1 MDNDVLNFT
10 YFSKIY
16 FEDIFIN
23 SYLYFYRDKR
33 LVFWT
38 GFFWIRLFLSRY
50 YKFENIGNQIGEI
63 KTY

>member
-23 SYLYFYRDKR
+23 SYLYFYRDKLYAFAILDR
-33 LVFWT
+33 FPLDSL
-38 GFFWIRLFLSRY
+38 ILESIL
-50 YKFENIGNQIGEI
+50 QI
-63 KTY
+63 

>member
-23 SYLYFYRDKR
+23 SYLYFYRDKLYAFAR
-33 LVFWT
+33 KLILDKFPLDSLVLES
-38 GFFWIRLFLSRY
+38 IL
-50 YKFENIGNQIGEI
+50 QI
-63 KTY
+63 

>member
-23 SYLYFYRDKR
+23 SYLYFYRDK
-33 LVFWT
+33 LYAFAIFGQVSS
-38 GFFWIRLFLSRY
+38 GFACS
-50 YKFENIGNQIGEI
+50 
-63 KTY
+63 